1 MSARTEPP
9 AGRDGRAAR
18 ETANAKD
25 IDESE
30 TDMNAPNDMT
40 DAYDWNGR
48 TVVDSDG
55 DKIGKVDEVYLDTAT
70 GEPEWL
76 AVHTGLFGTKTNFVP
91 LEGATPSGGDVRVAY
106 TKDQV
111 KDAPGIDHDGALN
124 DEEERALW
132 SHYGLDYDGGH
143 EAGRGDTEVDT
154 GRGPVGNDTSGPET
168 DEAMTRSEEEVRVGT
183 REREGGRARLRK
195 YVVTEN
201 VTQTV
206 PVRKEKAVLETEP
219 ITDANV
225 GAATDGPAIS
235 GEEHEV
241 VLSEEEV
248 VVEKKA
254 VPKERVRLGKET
266 EVTDQEVTEEVRK
279 ERIEADGDLDR
290 R

>member
-1 MSARTEPP
+1 
-9 AGRDGRAAR
+9 
-18 ETANAKD
+18 
-25 IDESE
+25 
-30 TDMNAPNDMT
+30 MNAPTDMT
-40 DAYDWNGR
+40 EAYDWNGR
-48 TVVDSDG
+48 TVVGSDG
-55 DKIGKVDEVYLDTAT
+55 DKIGKVDQVYLDTSS
-70 GEPEWL
+70 GQPEWL
-76 AVHTGLFGTKTNFVP
+76 AVNTGLFGTKTNFVP
-91 LEGATPSGGDVRVAY
+91 LEGASPTGGDVAVAY

-111 KDAPGIDHDGALN
+111 KDAPSIEPDGELSD
-124 DEEERALW
+124 DEERTLW
-132 SHYGLDYDGGH
+132 SHYGLDYDSGH
-143 EAGRGDTEVDT
+143 DAGTVDTDVDT

-201 VTQTV
+201 VTTTV

-225 GAATDGPAIS
+225 DAATSGKDIS
-235 GEEHEV
+235 EEEHEV

-266 EVTDQEVTEEVRK
+266 EVTDREVTEEVRK
-279 ERIEADGDLDR
+279 ERIETDGDVTGR
-290 R
+290 